1 MRELRL
7 LPRQRLLA
15 SLQKSEPM
23 RTGQPRSPVPHQSPR
38 EIEAASSRPP
48 ISAGRGS
55 LGRGVASEAFEA
67 AEVMSRPVV
76 IAPVNR
82 GNNLWKTAAAIGIVV
97 DCCDLAT
104 LFQRATCHSPPLHRW
119 RISLIKST
127 PAATIG
133 YVEARTPKAPS
144 RRQPRNSTMT
154 RTSNGGWLRSC
165 IADRD
170 AKRASYRYSPGGR
183 RRSVRSE
190 AVRSN
195 VST

>member
-1 MRELRL
+1 
-7 LPRQRLLA
+7 
-15 SLQKSEPM
+15 
-23 RTGQPRSPVPHQSPR
+23 
-38 EIEAASSRPP
+38 
-48 ISAGRGS
+48 
-55 LGRGVASEAFEA
+55 
-67 AEVMSRPVV
+67 MSRPVA
-76 IAPVNR
+76 ITPVNR

-144 RRQPRNSTMT
+144 GRQPKNSTSMT

-170 AKRASYRYSPGGR
+170 AKRASYRYSPGAGGALSGPKPYEAMFRRSPAHRHSKRRSHLVFSQLPCTALR
-183 RRSVRSE
+183 RRSSEDRSVCNSVE
-190 AVRSN
+190 IK
-195 VST
+195 